1 MGPFCRACASR
12 STTSLAGAL
21 VQDIVNTV
29 AITAIQAQQLRYPV
43 VTTARTGL
51 ALVLNCGSSSIKY
64 QVIDTEVAEPLAVG
78 LVERVTDHA
87 AGVAEVIATLE
98 ARTDFSLQDVEVVG
112 HRVVQGGDEFTAPT
126 IIDDDVE
133 RRIALL
139 STLAPLHN
147 PAHAAGIAAAR
158 AAFPLIPHVA
168 VFDTAFHQTM
178 APEAY
183 TYALDRHV
191 AAEHAIRRYGF
202 HGTSHGFVARATA
215 AAMGRDVHELNQ
227 IILHLGNGAS
237 ACAVKGGRSFD
248 TSMGLTPLEGLVM
261 GTRTGDIDPAIAV
274 HLSRAAGLTIDE
286 VDSLLNKSSGML
298 GLTGYSD
305 MRDVHAAAE
314 AGDHDA
320 QLGLADLLPAHPW
333 LRWPLLRAA
342 WATSTR
348 SPSLP
353 ALAKTTTRCG
363 GTPWPASSELGIVL
377 DAERNAGRKKQPTL
391 ISADSSRVQV
401 WVIPTN
407 EEREIAVQSLAAIG

>member
-1 MGPFCRACASR
+1 M
-12 STTSLAGAL
+12 
-21 VQDIVNTV
+21 TV
-29 AITAIQAQQLRYPV
+29 RE
-43 VTTARTGL
+43 GL

-64 QVIDTEVAEPLAVG
+64 QVINTEVAEPLAVG

-87 AGVAEVIATLE
+87 AGVAEVIAALD
-98 ARTDFSLQDVEVVG
+98 ARADFSLRDVQVVG

-158 AAFPLIPHVA
+158 AAFPSIPHVA

-202 HGTSHGFVARATA
+202 HGTSHGFVSRATA
-215 AAMGRDVHELNQ
+215 AAMGRDVHDLNQ

-261 GTRTGDIDPAIAV
+261 GTRTGDIDPAVVA
-274 HLSRAAGLTIDE
+274 HLERAAGMTIDE

-305 MRDVHAAAE
+305 MRDVHAAAA
-314 AGDHDA
+314 AGNHDA
-320 QLGLADLLPAHPW
+320 WLGLAIYYRRIRGYVGRYYALLGHLDSITFTAGVGENDP
-333 LRWPLLRAA
+333 LVRWH
-342 WATSTR
+342 
-348 SPSLP
+348 SLEG
-353 ALAKTTTRCG
+353 L
-363 GTPWPASSELGIVL
+363 SELGIVL
-377 DAERNAGRKKQPTL
+377 DAERNAGRKRQPTL